1 MSQLLNT
8 STDSS
13 WKDAD
18 TLISILRTWGIKY
31 LTGLEQ
37 ASLPSQ
43 VELLSP
49 IELIKRLAQQNEN
62 SRIRDASI
70 SLFLL
75 HPELTDAILEAIE
88 TSEPATAEQ
97 IITSTLAA
105 LYLQRMWSIRLALAL
120 RDVPNLP
127 EEPFAHL
134 GQQRHLPPPALHNGE
149 WGLLALQTFEQ
160 KRTGMPFS
168 FIGDWQNQLDHLL
181 WQEEM
186 HRNRVGASPCVRPAQ
201 GTQVLPGHG
210 RTQGDAPT
218 LFRQDNDREFDMS
231 MRPNVDKKA
240 IESFLQQLGRIFR
253 KPGRLY
259 LVGGAALVHAG
270 VRPGF
275 TEDIDI
281 QVGTANEGD
290 LIVAIQRLIQQMQI
304 NIEFASPKDFIP
316 LPSQWETHAQYV
328 GRYGQIEVFYFDFYS
343 IALSKIERATT
354 RDIEDVKLLVQ
365 QQYITL
371 DELDASYREVL
382 AQLGKGRYPKITPER
397 FAQRYSVIRLLL

>member
-1 MSQLLNT
+1 MSQILNT
-8 STDSS
+8 STDTS
-13 WKDAD
+13 WEDAD
-18 TLISILRTWGIKY
+18 TLIRILRTWGIEY
-31 LTGLEQ
+31 LIRLEQ
-37 ASLPSQ
+37 ASSPFQ
-43 VELLSP
+43 IEQLSP

-88 TSEPATAEQ
+88 ASEPAIAEQ
-97 IITSTLAA
+97 ITTSTLAA

-120 RDVPNLP
+120 GHLLNFP
-127 EEPFAHL
+127 EQPFAQL
-134 GQQRHLPPPALHNGE
+134 WQQRRLPPPASYYGE

-186 HRNRVGASPCVRPAQ
+186 RHRGRADSLA
-201 GTQVLPGHG
+201 TQ
-210 RTQGDAPT
+210 
-218 LFRQDNDREFDMS
+218 LFVCEEANNQEYDMS

-240 IESFLQQLGRIFR
+240 IESFLQQLGRTFH

-275 TEDIDI
+275 TQDIDI
-281 QVGTANEGD
+281 QVGGVNEGD
-290 LIVAIQRLIQQMQI
+290 LIVGIQRLIQQMQI
-304 NIEFASPKDFIP
+304 NIEFASPGDFIP

-343 IALSKIERATT
+343 IALSKIERGTT

-365 QQYITL
+365 QQRIAL
-371 DELDASYREVL
+371 DELDAAYQEVL

-397 FAQRYSVIRLLL
+397 FAERYASIRPLL